1 MMSGFFWTIKKKML
15 DIMLY
20 LSLIK
25 IVCNKF
31 TIGAHLGARGFDS
44 QSGIIFNGLD
54 LYVNSEKLT
63 KNDC

>member
-1 MMSGFFWTIKKKML
+1 ML